1 MNRLGI
7 LLLVSLVVGCGDSE
21 TPRLA
26 VFGVIDGANGR
37 SGVITFVPVDDS
49 KGPSARAAIEDGAYQ
64 FNDQTGPVAGSY
76 RVTIRFANS
85 LESQQNEPTDSGTIN
100 VKGVSIPQQE
110 LGSLPLDLGEK
121 HSQVVTLRESGTLEL
136 DLNLNG
142 TSSP

>member
-1 MNRLGI
+1 
-7 LLLVSLVVGCGDSE
+7 
-21 TPRLA
+21 
-26 VFGVIDGANGR
+26 
-37 SGVITFVPVDDS
+37 VDDS

-64 FNDQTGPVAGSY
+64 FNDQTGLVAGSY